1 MALNKNKYPILEYD
15 DDARSILTPDS
26 KNNPVLP
33 AKCVVTFSDYSNK
46 YAEKVKAKVCSEF
59 VTCTKTFKIFTTKY
73 KEHEICFC
81 DVPLGAS
88 AAVQLVD
95 FLFLSG
101 VKHLIASGSCGVL
114 NDIPE
119 NEILVPVKAL
129 RDEGVSYHYLKP
141 ARFVDINKKAI
152 NAITRA
158 LKNVS
163 VNYDKCVTWT
173 TDGFFRET
181 KKMIEYRKSEGCA
194 TVEMECAGL
203 AACAE
208 FRNKIFGHILYSG
221 DSLADAEKHDQRN
234 WGVSSIEKSFLLSL
248 DAVILIN

>member
-15 DDARSILTPDS
+15 DDENSILMPDQ
-26 KNNPVLP
+26 KNANILP

-46 YAEKVKAKVCSEF
+46 YAEKVNAKKLLEF
-59 VTCTKTFKIFTTKY
+59 VTCTKTFKIFKTKY

-101 VKHLIASGSCGVL
+101 VQHLIASGSCGVL
-114 NDIPE
+114 ENIPE
-119 NEILVPVKAL
+119 NEILLPVKAL
-129 RDEGVSYHYLKP
+129 RDEGTSYQYLKP
-141 ARFVDINKKAI
+141 ARFVDINTKAVE
-152 NAITRA
+152 AIERT
-158 LKNVS
+158 LKNAS
-163 VNYDKCVTWT
+163 VNFNKCITWT

-181 KKMIEYRKSEGCA
+181 KKMIEYRKNEGCS

-208 FRNKIFGHILYSG
+208 FRKKIFGHILYSG

-234 WGVSSIEKSFLLSL
+234 WGISSIEKSFLLSL
-248 DAVILIN
+248 DAVILIK